1 MRIPQASRWIIA
13 LLLLAIGSLALVF
26 APGLHDLAAVFWGL
40 ALMSLIAALV
50 IAVRRW
56 RTVRRGES
64 SVSGRRRRGR
74 ENRRPQ

>member
-40 ALMSLIAALV
+40 ALVSLIAALV

-56 RTVRRGES
+56 RTVRRDES
-64 SVSGRRRRGR
+64 SVSSRRRRGR